1 MKVYSEIQLNQSNRY
16 GEIAPK
22 VYNVVHIEMKL
33 GEDIIIVPFKYRWSD
48 ELGEYYHRMGVPEC
62 SFDMYLEIKAH
73 LYDLLQEQY
82 PSIFNEVFNANR

>member
-33 GEDIIIVPFKYRWSD
+33 GEDTIMVPFKYPGQ
-48 ELGEYYHRMGVPEC
+48 LL
-62 SFDMYLEIKAH
+62 SF
-73 LYDLLQEQY
+73 
-82 PSIFNEVFNANR
+82 S